1 MRRLFKSKHLIMIA
15 LLSCFMNLSISS
27 FATNPSTG
35 GVKQDSLTN
44 DSVLIAYSDL
54 RKVNAKLIELE
65 YEQEINANLRH
76 IIVNDSVAILSLNNR
91 IRNMANDNKLK
102 VQRIKRQ
109 RNVLGGVSIA
119 SFILLVISIL

>member
-1 MRRLFKSKHLIMIA
+1 
-15 LLSCFMNLSISS
+15 MNLSISS
-27 FATNPSTG
+27 FATNLSTG

-76 IIVNDSVAILSLNNR
+76 IVANDSVAIVSLNNR

-109 RNVLGGVSIA
+109 RNVLGGISIA